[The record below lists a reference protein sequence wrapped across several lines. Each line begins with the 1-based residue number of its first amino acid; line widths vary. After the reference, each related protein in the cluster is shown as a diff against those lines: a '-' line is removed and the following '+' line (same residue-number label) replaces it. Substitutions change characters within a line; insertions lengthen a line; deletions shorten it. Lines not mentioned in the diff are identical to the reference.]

1 MDYKMTKIV
10 RSAVVLPLLASSI
23 NLNGQN
29 ADRPNIVLFLVDD
42 MGWQDTS
49 LPFWKEKT
57 DLNQIY
63 ETPNMERLARQGMM
77 FTSAYACSVSSPS
90 RASLFTGMNAARH
103 RVTNW
108 TLHRNQT
115 VDSPHPL
122 LEYPQWNVNGV
133 SPVPG
138 VERTVYALPLS
149 QILKDNGYFT
159 IHCGKAH
166 YGAFDTPGANPINM
180 GFDVNIAGHAC
191 GGPGSYLAEE
201 NYGNKLIN
209 GKKNIWGVPGL
220 EKYHGTDVFL
230 TEALTREAIASLNTR
245 DKQKPFFLYMA
256 QYAVHVPIAKDKRF
270 YQKYIDKGLDET
282 EAAYAAL
289 IEGMDKSLGDL
300 MDYLEKEKLTDNTV
314 ILFMSDNGGLSALGR
329 SGKPHTHNRPLN
341 SGKGS
346 AYEGGVREPMIVSW
360 PGVVKPG
367 TRCNDY
373 LMIEDFYP
381 TILEM
386 AGIEMPDTPQA
397 IDGVSFM
404 PLLTGKG
411 ANPSDNRA
419 LYWNFPNN
427 WGPSGPGIGATCAI
441 RKGDWKLIYYYEDGH
456 KELFKVSEDIGEQLN
471 LAAQEPA
478 VTQALSVQLGKYLRS
493 VDAQR
498 PIFKATGKPAAWP
511 DECNDYKE
519 LTISSRLS
527 VVKQENIFRDPHY
540 YQWCNSVIK
549 GEDGKYHLF
558 YSRWERS
565 YTFYAWLT
573 HSTVAHAVADKPEGP
588 YRYVNTVIDLQQRY
602 YKAGDMITAHNPKI
616 KYFNGRYYLYF
627 CSTQL
632 DRDISD
638 TELIATARTG
648 YSHKNWQPLRVN
660 QRTFVASSDRL
671 DGEFKIDKTPLLQP
685 EGPIETLV
693 VNPAITQGT
702 DGRFYLI
709 VKGDKPGSTKF
720 ERNQALAISDRPD
733 SGFKIQEKPVIQ
745 DWDTEDMSV
754 WCDKEHSMYY
764 AFFHAHTYIGM
775 MVSSNGL
782 DWRKALDFKIMKK
795 QIPLADGGCILP
807 DRMERPSV
815 FFEEDQPRVLS
826 VAVKKGEDAYIV
838 FVPLR

>member
-1 MDYKMTKIV
+1 MNIV
-10 RSAVVLPLLASSI
+10 VKSIVALPFCASVM
-23 NLNGQN
+23 NVN
-29 ADRPNIVLFLVDD
+29 AQSSERPNIVLFMVDD

-57 DLNQIY
+57 DLNRIY
-63 ETPNMERLARQGMM
+63 ETPNMERLARQGKM

-103 RVTNW
+103 RITNW
-108 TLHRNQT
+108 TLHRNQA
-115 VDSPHPL
+115 VDPSHPL

-138 VERTVYALPLS
+138 VERATYALPLS

-159 IHCGKAH
+159 VHCGKAH
-166 YGAFDTPGANPINM
+166 YGALDTPGADPLNM

-230 TEALTREAIASLNTR
+230 TEALTREAIAALNAR

-256 QYAVHVPIAKDKRF
+256 HYAVHVPFAKDKRF
-270 YQKYIDKGLDET
+270 YQKYIDKGLGEK
-282 EAAYAAL
+282 EALYAAL
-289 IEGMDKSLGDL
+289 VEGMDKSLGDL
-300 MDYLEKEKLTDNTV
+300 MDYLEKEKLADNTI
-314 ILFMSDNGGLSALGR
+314 ILFMSDNGGLSAHGR
-329 SGKPHTHNRPLN
+329 GGKLHTHNRPLN

-367 TRCNDY
+367 TRCDDY

-386 AGIEMPDTPQA
+386 AGIDMPKTPQT

-411 ANPSDNRA
+411 NNPSDNRA
-419 LYWNFPNN
+419 IYWNFPNN
-427 WGPSGPGIGATCAI
+427 WGPSGPGIGATCSI
-441 RKGDWKLIYYYEDGH
+441 RKGDWKLIYYYGDGH
-456 KELFKVSEDIGEQLN
+456 KELFNVRKDIGEKRN

-478 VTQALSVQLGKYLRS
+478 VTQTLSVQLGEYLRS
-493 VDAQR
+493 VGAQR

-519 LTISSRLS
+519 LSFSDRVS
-527 VVKQENIFRDPHY
+527 AVKPENIFRDPQY
-540 YQWCNSVIK
+540 YQWCSSVIK

-573 HSTVAHAVADKPEGP
+573 HSSVAHAVADRPEGP
-588 YRYVNTVIDLQQRY
+588 YRYVNTVIDLHQKH

-616 KYFNGRYYLYF
+616 KYFNGKYYLYF
-627 CSTQL
+627 CSTYL

-638 TELIATARTG
+638 KELIATARTG

-671 DGEFKIDKTPLLQP
+671 DGEFKIDETPLLQP
-685 EGPIETLV
+685 DGPIETLV

-720 ERNQALAISDRPD
+720 ERNQALAISDYPD
-733 SGFKIQEKPVIQ
+733 KGFKIQDKPVIQ

-795 QIPLADGGCILP
+795 RIPLSDGGFLLP
-807 DRMERPSV
+807 DRMERPFV
-815 FFEEDQPRVLS
+815 FFEEDEPRVLS

-838 FVPLR
+838 FVPLK